1 MTPKHDMHDIP
12 RAKHDITRAAHLNG
26 AKDTASNG
34 LTPPLQPA
42 TTFERA
48 GDLSYP
54 SGRVYRRGDDPSL
67 EPAANLL
74 AALENAPACCL
85 FSSGMAAAMAV
96 LQALD
101 PGDRV
106 LMPDSLYW
114 GVKRFALTHGVRAGL
129 AFEFLPNRDVT
140 AWETRLSKGDI
151 RLIWLETPSNPD
163 WQIQDIA
170 RLTGA
175 ARSAGAHSVADN
187 TVATPLLT
195 RPLALG
201 ADLVLHS
208 ATKYL
213 NGHSDV
219 LAGALLPKQA
229 GDPLWQRI
237 FSLHYG
243 GGAVLGSFD
252 AWLLARGMRTLGLR
266 VARSCENAL
275 AIARHFAGH
284 PKMADVLYP
293 GLPTHPDHE
302 IAKRQMQG
310 GFSGM
315 VSLRVKGGADAA
327 VAVQGRCELFRRATS
342 LGGVESL
349 IEHRASVEG
358 DASAVPDDL
367 LRLSVGIENIEDLI
381 ADLTQAIG

>member
-1 MTPKHDMHDIP
+1 MTPKKP
-12 RAKHDITRAAHLNG
+12 HDITRAVHLNG
-26 AKDTASNG
+26 AKDTASSG
-34 LTPPLQPA
+34 LVPPVQPA
-42 TTFERA
+42 STFERA
-48 GDLSYP
+48 GDLGYP
-54 SGRVYRRGDDPSL
+54 SGRIYKRGDDPTL
-67 EPAANLL
+67 EPAAGLL
-74 AALENAPACCL
+74 AALEHAPACCL
-85 FSSGMAAAMAV
+85 FSSGMAAAMTV
-96 LQALD
+96 LQALE

-114 GVKRFALTHGVRAGL
+114 GIKRFALTHGVRAGL
-129 AFEFLPNRDVT
+129 AFEFLPNRDT
-140 AWETRLSKGDI
+140 AAWEARLSRGDV

-170 RLTGA
+170 RLAEA
-175 ARSAGAHSVADN
+175 ARNAGARSVADN

-195 RPLALG
+195 KPLALG
-201 ADLVLHS
+201 VDLVMHS

-219 LAGALLPKQA
+219 LAGAVLPKDA
-229 GDPLWQRI
+229 GDALWQRI
-237 FSLHYG
+237 FTLHHG
-243 GGAVLGSFD
+243 GGAVLGSFE

-275 AIARHFAGH
+275 TIARHFAGH
-284 PKMADVLYP
+284 PAVTDVLYP

-315 VSLRVKGGADAA
+315 LSLRIKGGADAA
-327 VAVQGRCELFRRATS
+327 IAAQARCELFQRATS

-358 DASAVPDDL
+358 DAGTVPDDL